1 MFIVRFALLSSFF
14 YALNVSM
21 LPLIYSL
28 EVSAFLFLFIRFAT
42 TFCSSLLI
50 TKSFFSF
57 TKIKKHKIGFWL
69 IILSFL
75 FGIQSWFFVEAVK
88 YMSVG
93 LASVIL
99 YTYPL
104 ITYLMVSLSKRRA
117 LDLTTIVMF
126 ILATIGI
133 VAISQSSEG
142 VYTLVIGILLSLL
155 SAISLSLIFFLTP
168 KVSSLRNWEIVKFTT
183 LIPMLMFLA
192 LFLNESGISWPANEG
207 IILSLISGTLFA
219 TGMFFYHMAVKKYG
233 PMFFYHMAVKKYG
246 PTRTANVGYSEPLMV
261 LIIGFIVYSDSITNI
276 QAIGIILVTI
286 ASITIERR
294 QLSQDNTPKV

>member
-104 ITYLMVSLSKRRA
+104 ITYLMVSLSKTRA

-142 VYTLVIGILLSLL
+142 VYMLVIGIVLSLL

-192 LFLNESGISWPANEG
+192 LFLNESGISWPTNEG

-219 TGMFFYHMAVKKYG
+219 SG
-233 PMFFYHMAVKKYG
+233 MFFYHMAVKKYG

>member
-14 YALNVSM
+14 YALNISM
-21 LPLIYSL
+21 LPLIYSF
-28 EVSAFLFLFIRFAT
+28 EVSVFLFLFIRFAT
-42 TFCSSLLI
+42 TFCSSLI
-50 TKSFFSF
+50 VTKSFFSF
-57 TKIKKHKIGFWL
+57 TKIKKYKIGFWL

-99 YTYPL
+99 FTYPL
-104 ITYLMVSLSKRRA
+104 ITYLMVSFSKRRA
-117 LDLTTIVMF
+117 LDFTTIVMF

-142 VYTLVIGILLSLL
+142 VYTLVIGIVLSLL

-168 KVSSLRNWEIVKFTT
+168 KVSSLRNLEIVKFTT

-192 LFLNESGISWPANEG
+192 LFLNESGISWPASEG

-219 TGMFFYHMAVKKYG
+219 SGMFFYHIAVRR
-233 PMFFYHMAVKKYG
+233 YG

-261 LIIGFIVYSDSITNI
+261 LIIGFIVYSDSITSI
-276 QAIGIILVTI
+276 QAIGIVLVAI

-294 QLSQDNTPKV
+294 QLTQDNTPKV

>member
-142 VYTLVIGILLSLL
+142 VYMLVIGIVLSLL

-168 KVSSLRNWEIVKFTT
+168 KVSRLRNWEIVKFTT

-219 TGMFFYHMAVKKYG
+219 SG
-233 PMFFYHMAVKKYG
+233 MFFYHMAVKKYG

>member
-142 VYTLVIGILLSLL
+142 FYTLVIGILLSLL

-219 TGMFFYHMAVKKYG
+219 SG
-233 PMFFYHMAVKKYG
+233 MFFYHMAVKKYG

>member
-142 VYTLVIGILLSLL
+142 VYMMVIGIVLSLL

-192 LFLNESGISWPANEG
+192 LFLNESGISWPTNEG

-219 TGMFFYHMAVKKYG
+219 TG
-233 PMFFYHMAVKKYG
+233 MFFYHMAVKKYG

>member
-99 YTYPL
+99 FTYPL
-104 ITYLMVSLSKRRA
+104 ITYLMVSFSKRRA

-142 VYTLVIGILLSLL
+142 VYMLVIGIVLSLL

-219 TGMFFYHMAVKKYG
+219 SG
-233 PMFFYHMAVKKYG
+233 MFFYHMAVKKYG

>member
-21 LPLIYSL
+21 LPLIYSF

-42 TFCSSLLI
+42 TFCSSLLV

-99 YTYPL
+99 FTYPL
-104 ITYLMVSLSKRRA
+104 ITYLMVSFSKRRA

-142 VYTLVIGILLSLL
+142 VYMLVIGIVLSLL

-192 LFLNESGISWPANEG
+192 LFLNESGISWPASEG
-207 IILSLISGTLFA
+207 IILSLISGILFA
-219 TGMFFYHMAVKKYG
+219 SGLFFYHMAVKQ
-233 PMFFYHMAVKKYG
+233 YG

-276 QAIGIILVTI
+276 QVVGIILVTI

-294 QLSQDNTPKV
+294 QLTKDNTPKV

>member
-14 YALNVSM
+14 YALNISM
-21 LPLIYSL
+21 LPLIYSF
-28 EVSAFLFLFIRFAT
+28 EVSVFLFLFIRFAT
-42 TFCSSLLI
+42 TFCSSLI
-50 TKSFFSF
+50 VTKSFFSF

-99 YTYPL
+99 FTYPL
-104 ITYLMVSLSKRRA
+104 ITYLMVSFSKRRA
-117 LDLTTIVMF
+117 LDFTTIVMF

-142 VYTLVIGILLSLL
+142 VYTLVIGIVLSLL

-192 LFLNESGISWPANEG
+192 LFLNESGISWPASEG

-219 TGMFFYHMAVKKYG
+219 SGMFFYHIAVRR
-233 PMFFYHMAVKKYG
+233 YG

-261 LIIGFIVYSDSITNI
+261 LIIGFIVYSDSITSI
-276 QAIGIILVTI
+276 QAIGIALVAI

-294 QLSQDNTPKV
+294 QLAQDNISEV

>member
-126 ILATIGI
+126 IFATIGI

-142 VYTLVIGILLSLL
+142 VYMLVIGIVLSLL

-219 TGMFFYHMAVKKYG
+219 TGMFFYHMAVKQ
-233 PMFFYHMAVKKYG
+233 YG

>member
-142 VYTLVIGILLSLL
+142 VYTLVIGIVLSLL

-168 KVSSLRNWEIVKFTT
+168 KVSGLRNWEIVKFTT

-192 LFLNESGISWPANEG
+192 LFLNETGISWPPTEG
-207 IILSLISGTLFA
+207 IILSLISGILFA
-219 TGMFFYHMAVKKYG
+219 SGMFFYHIAVRR
-233 PMFFYHMAVKKYG
+233 YG

-261 LIIGFIVYSDSITNI
+261 LIIGFIVYSDSITSI
-276 QAIGIILVTI
+276 QAIGIVLVAI

-294 QLSQDNTPKV
+294 QLAQDKISEV

>member
-42 TFCSSLLI
+42 TFCSSLLV

-93 LASVIL
+93 LVSVIL

-142 VYTLVIGILLSLL
+142 VYMLVIGIVLSLL

-233 PMFFYHMAVKKYG
+233 P
-246 PTRTANVGYSEPLMV
+246 TRTANVGYSEPLMV

>member
-14 YALNVSM
+14 YALNISM
-21 LPLIYSL
+21 LPLIYSF
-28 EVSAFLFLFIRFAT
+28 EVSVFLFLFIRFAT
-42 TFCSSLLI
+42 TFCSSLI
-50 TKSFFSF
+50 VTKSFFSF

-99 YTYPL
+99 FTYPL
-104 ITYLMVSLSKRRA
+104 ITYLMVSFSKRRA
-117 LDLTTIVMF
+117 LDFTTIVMF

-142 VYTLVIGILLSLL
+142 VYTLVIGIVLSLL

-219 TGMFFYHMAVKKYG
+219 SGMFFYHIAVRR
-233 PMFFYHMAVKKYG
+233 YG

-261 LIIGFIVYSDSITNI
+261 LIIGFIVYSDSITSI
-276 QAIGIILVTI
+276 QAIGIVLVAI

-294 QLSQDNTPKV
+294 QLAQDNISEI

>member
-1 MFIVRFALLSSFF
+1 MFIIRFALLSSFF

-233 PMFFYHMAVKKYG
+233 P
-246 PTRTANVGYSEPLMV
+246 TRTANVGYSEPLMV

>member
-219 TGMFFYHMAVKKYG
+219 SG
-233 PMFFYHMAVKKYG
+233 MFFYHMAVKKYG

>member
-192 LFLNESGISWPANEG
+192 LFLNESGISWPTNEG

-219 TGMFFYHMAVKKYG
+219 TG
-233 PMFFYHMAVKKYG
+233 MFFYHMAVKKYG

>member
-233 PMFFYHMAVKKYG
+233 P
-246 PTRTANVGYSEPLMV
+246 TRTANIGYSEPLMV

>member
-14 YALNVSM
+14 YALNISM
-21 LPLIYSL
+21 LPLIYSF
-28 EVSAFLFLFIRFAT
+28 EVSVFLFLFIRFAT
-42 TFCSSLLI
+42 TFCSSLI
-50 TKSFFSF
+50 VTKSFFSF

-99 YTYPL
+99 FTYPL
-104 ITYLMVSLSKRRA
+104 ITYLMVSFSKRRA
-117 LDLTTIVMF
+117 LDFTTIVMF

-142 VYTLVIGILLSLL
+142 VYTLVIGIVLSLL

-192 LFLNESGISWPANEG
+192 LFLNESGISWPASEG

-219 TGMFFYHMAVKKYG
+219 SGMFFYHIAVRR
-233 PMFFYHMAVKKYG
+233 YG

-261 LIIGFIVYSDSITNI
+261 LIIGFIVYSDSITSI
-276 QAIGIILVTI
+276 QAIGIVLVAI

-294 QLSQDNTPKV
+294 QFAQDNISEI

>member
-14 YALNVSM
+14 YALNISM
-21 LPLIYSL
+21 LPLIYSF
-28 EVSAFLFLFIRFAT
+28 EVSVFLFLFIRFAT
-42 TFCSSLLI
+42 TFCSSLI
-50 TKSFFSF
+50 VTKSFFSF

-99 YTYPL
+99 FTYPL
-104 ITYLMVSLSKRRA
+104 ITYLMVSFSKRRA
-117 LDLTTIVMF
+117 LDFTTIVMF

-142 VYTLVIGILLSLL
+142 VYTLVIGIVLSLL

-219 TGMFFYHMAVKKYG
+219 SGMFFYHIAVRR
-233 PMFFYHMAVKKYG
+233 YG

-261 LIIGFIVYSDSITNI
+261 LIIGFIVYSDSITSI
-276 QAIGIILVTI
+276 QAIGIVLVAI

-294 QLSQDNTPKV
+294 QLAQDNISEV

>member
-14 YALNVSM
+14 YALNISM
-21 LPLIYSL
+21 LPLIYSF
-28 EVSAFLFLFIRFAT
+28 EVSVFLFLFIRFAT
-42 TFCSSLLI
+42 TFCSSLI
-50 TKSFFSF
+50 VTKSFFSF

-99 YTYPL
+99 FTYPL
-104 ITYLMVSLSKRRA
+104 ITYLMVSFSKRRA
-117 LDLTTIVMF
+117 LDFTTIVMF

-142 VYTLVIGILLSLL
+142 VYTLVIGIVLSLL

-168 KVSSLRNWEIVKFTT
+168 KVSSLRNLEIVKFTT

-192 LFLNESGISWPANEG
+192 LFLNESGISWPASEG

-219 TGMFFYHMAVKKYG
+219 SGMFFYHIAVRR
-233 PMFFYHMAVKKYG
+233 YG

-261 LIIGFIVYSDSITNI
+261 LIIGFIVYSDSITSI
-276 QAIGIILVTI
+276 QAIGIVLVAI

-294 QLSQDNTPKV
+294 QLAQDKISEV

>member
-142 VYTLVIGILLSLL
+142 VYMLVIGIVLSLL

-233 PMFFYHMAVKKYG
+233 P
-246 PTRTANVGYSEPLMV
+246 TRTANVGYSEPLMV

-294 QLSQDNTPKV
+294 QLTQDNTPKV

>member
-1 MFIVRFALLSSFF
+1 MFIIRFALLSSFF

-142 VYTLVIGILLSLL
+142 VYMLVIGIVLSLL

-233 PMFFYHMAVKKYG
+233 P
-246 PTRTANVGYSEPLMV
+246 TRTANVGYSEPLMV

>member
-21 LPLIYSL
+21 LPLIYSF

-42 TFCSSLLI
+42 TFCSSLLV

-126 ILATIGI
+126 IFATIGI

-142 VYTLVIGILLSLL
+142 VYMLVIGIVLSLL

-192 LFLNESGISWPANEG
+192 LFLNESGISWPASEG

-219 TGMFFYHMAVKKYG
+219 SGMFFYHIAVRR
-233 PMFFYHMAVKKYG
+233 YG

-261 LIIGFIVYSDSITNI
+261 LIIGFIVYSDSITSI
-276 QAIGIILVTI
+276 QAIGIVLVAI

-294 QLSQDNTPKV
+294 QLAQDNISKV

>member
-42 TFCSSLLI
+42 TFCSSLLV

-104 ITYLMVSLSKRRA
+104 ITYLMVTLSKRRA

-142 VYTLVIGILLSLL
+142 VHTLVIGILLSLL

-233 PMFFYHMAVKKYG
+233 P
-246 PTRTANVGYSEPLMV
+246 TRTANVGYSEPLMV

>member
-93 LASVIL
+93 LVSVIL

-219 TGMFFYHMAVKKYG
+219 SG
-233 PMFFYHMAVKKYG
+233 MFFYHMAVKKYG

>member
-21 LPLIYSL
+21 LPLIYSF

-42 TFCSSLLI
+42 TFCSSLLV

-75 FGIQSWFFVEAVK
+75 FGVQSWFFVEAVK

-126 ILATIGI
+126 IFATIGI

-142 VYTLVIGILLSLL
+142 VYMLVIGILLSLL

-192 LFLNESGISWPANEG
+192 LFLNESGISWPASEG

-219 TGMFFYHMAVKKYG
+219 SGMFFYHIAVRR
-233 PMFFYHMAVKKYG
+233 YG

-261 LIIGFIVYSDSITNI
+261 LIIGFIVYSDSITSI
-276 QAIGIILVTI
+276 QAIGIVLVAI

-294 QLSQDNTPKV
+294 QLAQDNISKV

>member
-142 VYTLVIGILLSLL
+142 VYMLVIGIVLSLL

-192 LFLNESGISWPANEG
+192 LFLNESGISWPDNEG

-219 TGMFFYHMAVKKYG
+219 SG
-233 PMFFYHMAVKKYG
+233 MFFYHMAVKKYG

>member
-126 ILATIGI
+126 IFATIGI

-142 VYTLVIGILLSLL
+142 VYMMVIGIVLSLL

-168 KVSSLRNWEIVKFTT
+168 KVRSLRNWEIVKFTT

-219 TGMFFYHMAVKKYG
+219 TG
-233 PMFFYHMAVKKYG
+233 MFFYHMAVKKYG

>member
-142 VYTLVIGILLSLL
+142 VYMLVIGIVLSLL

-219 TGMFFYHMAVKKYG
+219 TGMFFYHI
-233 PMFFYHMAVKKYG
+233 AVKKYG
-246 PTRTANVGYSEPLMV
+246 PTRTANIGYSEPLMV

>member
-142 VYTLVIGILLSLL
+142 VYTLVIGIVLSLL

-233 PMFFYHMAVKKYG
+233 P
-246 PTRTANVGYSEPLMV
+246 TRTANVGYSEPLMV

>member
-133 VAISQSSEG
+133 VAISQSSES

-233 PMFFYHMAVKKYG
+233 P
-246 PTRTANVGYSEPLMV
+246 TRTANVGYSEPLMV

>member
-14 YALNVSM
+14 YALNISM
-21 LPLIYSL
+21 LPLIYSF
-28 EVSAFLFLFIRFAT
+28 EVSVFLFLFIRFAT
-42 TFCSSLLI
+42 TFCSSLI
-50 TKSFFSF
+50 VTKSFFSF

-99 YTYPL
+99 FTYPL
-104 ITYLMVSLSKRRA
+104 ITYLMVSFSKRRV
-117 LDLTTIVMF
+117 LDFTTIVMF

-142 VYTLVIGILLSLL
+142 VYTLVIGIVLSLL

-219 TGMFFYHMAVKKYG
+219 SGMFFYHIAVRR
-233 PMFFYHMAVKKYG
+233 YG

-261 LIIGFIVYSDSITNI
+261 LIIGFIVYSDSITSI
-276 QAIGIILVTI
+276 QAIGIVLVAI

-294 QLSQDNTPKV
+294 QLTQDNTPKV

>member
-21 LPLIYSL
+21 LPLIYSF

-42 TFCSSLLI
+42 TFCSSLLV

-99 YTYPL
+99 FTYPL
-104 ITYLMVSLSKRRA
+104 ITYLMVSFSKRRA

-126 ILATIGI
+126 IIATIGI
-133 VAISQSSEG
+133 IAISQSSEG
-142 VYTLVIGILLSLL
+142 VFMLVIGIVLSLL
-155 SAISLSLIFFLTP
+155 SAISLSLIFFLTS
-168 KVSSLRNWEIVKFTT
+168 KVSDLRNWEIVKFTT

-192 LFLNESGISWPANEG
+192 LFLNETGISWPPTEG
-207 IILSLISGTLFA
+207 IILSLISGILFA
-219 TGMFFYHMAVKKYG
+219 SGMLFYHIAVRR
-233 PMFFYHMAVKKYG
+233 YG
-246 PTRTANVGYSEPLMV
+246 PTRTANVGYSDPLMV
-261 LIIGFIVYSDSITNI
+261 LIIGFIVYSDSITSI
-276 QAIGIILVTI
+276 QAIGIVLVAI

-294 QLSQDNTPKV
+294 QLAQDKISEV

>member
-21 LPLIYSL
+21 LPLIYSF

-42 TFCSSLLI
+42 TFCSSLLV

-75 FGIQSWFFVEAVK
+75 FGVQSWFFVEAVK

-126 ILATIGI
+126 IFATIGI

-142 VYTLVIGILLSLL
+142 VYMLVIGIVLSLF

-192 LFLNESGISWPANEG
+192 LFLNESGISWPASEG

-219 TGMFFYHMAVKKYG
+219 SGMFFYHIAVRR
-233 PMFFYHMAVKKYG
+233 YG

-261 LIIGFIVYSDSITNI
+261 LIIGFIVYSDSITSI
-276 QAIGIILVTI
+276 QAIGIVLVAI

-294 QLSQDNTPKV
+294 QLAQDNISKV

>member
-142 VYTLVIGILLSLL
+142 VYMLVIGIVLSLL

-233 PMFFYHMAVKKYG
+233 P
-246 PTRTANVGYSEPLMV
+246 TRTANVGYSEPLMV

-294 QLSQDNTPKV
+294 QLSQDKTPKV

>member
-14 YALNVSM
+14 YALNISM
-21 LPLIYSL
+21 LPLIYSF
-28 EVSAFLFLFIRFAT
+28 EVSVFLFLFIRFAT
-42 TFCSSLLI
+42 TFCSSLI
-50 TKSFFSF
+50 VTKSFFSF

-99 YTYPL
+99 FTYPL
-104 ITYLMVSLSKRRA
+104 ITYLMVSFSKGRA
-117 LDLTTIVMF
+117 LDFTTIVMF

-142 VYTLVIGILLSLL
+142 VYTLVIGIVLSLL

-192 LFLNESGISWPANEG
+192 LFLNESGISWPASEG

-219 TGMFFYHMAVKKYG
+219 SGMFFYHIAVRR
-233 PMFFYHMAVKKYG
+233 YG

-261 LIIGFIVYSDSITNI
+261 LIIGFIVYSDSITSI
-276 QAIGIILVTI
+276 QAIGIVLVAI

-294 QLSQDNTPKV
+294 QLAQDNISEI

>member
-42 TFCSSLLI
+42 TFCSSLLV

-142 VYTLVIGILLSLL
+142 VYMLVIGIVLSLL

-192 LFLNESGISWPANEG
+192 LFLNESGISWPTNEG

-219 TGMFFYHMAVKKYG
+219 TG
-233 PMFFYHMAVKKYG
+233 MFFYHMAVKKYG

>member
-1 MFIVRFALLSSFF
+1 MFIIRFALLSSFF

-21 LPLIYSL
+21 LPLIYTF

-42 TFCSSLLI
+42 TFCSSLLV

-99 YTYPL
+99 FTYPL
-104 ITYLMVSLSKRRA
+104 ITYLMVSFSKRRA

-142 VYTLVIGILLSLL
+142 VYTLVIGIVLSLL

-192 LFLNESGISWPANEG
+192 LFLNETGISWPANEG

-219 TGMFFYHMAVKKYG
+219 SGMFFYHIAVRR
-233 PMFFYHMAVKKYG
+233 YG

-261 LIIGFIVYSDSITNI
+261 LIIGFIVYSDSITSI
-276 QAIGIILVTI
+276 QAIGIALVAI

-294 QLSQDNTPKV
+294 QLTQDNTPKV